1 MALRWFGVWIDAHVG
16 PAWVAL
22 SLASLCGCSSSDAAP
37 AAGIGAV
44 SCQRPAPPGAKS
56 SQVPLVE
63 ADCDPIGG
71 FCGLP
76 FPSNVYL
83 KIDPTRKSATGM
95 RLEFGAETLP
105 KTHKKNTG
113 DGGTTEYPLDPSLF
127 YGFDGFSPASAPMIY
142 FEDATAEGLPTP
154 LDLAASVDP
163 SSPSI
168 LLNADTG
175 KLVPHWVD
183 LDALE
188 PKDQAT
194 PALIMHPAVLLT
206 NRAHYIVAYRHIKKG
221 SGGEVEPSPVFKA
234 LRGDGDSK
242 DPSVASRV
250 CLYDDIFKTLD
261 KAGIKKDDLQVAWDF
276 TVGSKES
283 ITDPLVKVRDAA
295 LAAVGADGPE
305 YTVKFVKADAT
316 SACAGPS
323 SPAGCVCTET
333 SAPQGCIEENPHLNP
348 NPHIWQRIVLTMKAP
363 LFLDSAT
370 FDTAANP
377 PEAVPALQWDDQG
390 NPKQNGTMDVDVL
403 VQIPNSVKTA
413 GKHGLLQNGHGL
425 FGDKGEGQ
433 NGYMAVMC
441 DDYHYIELA
450 VDFFG
455 FSQDDPVIAL
465 QGLTARPEIL
475 PGFFARQ
482 IQGHVNQ
489 LVAMRL
495 MMGRIARNGVK
506 DPNGNV
512 LVDPAWIDSEL
523 RFYRGDSQG
532 GIMGGTY
539 MTISTDVTRGFL
551 GEPGT
556 PYAVLLN
563 RSTDSLPY
571 HTLLLGAYPDG
582 RAAQLMWQLI
592 QLNWDRTEPS
602 GFVPFMSED
611 TLPNTPAHHVLMH
624 DALGDHQ
631 VTTLGAHIM
640 ARAVGAKLLESNDP
654 ANPVVRDVYG
664 LEHAAAPLQ
673 DTSAIVEWDFAL
685 PPEVLTNSPSSA
697 GCDPHDRV
705 RVTTPAYEQQ
715 DKFFRTGTID
725 WFCDGVCNC
734 DGAREE
740 QGCADTF
747 KPACP

>member
-1 MALRWFGVWIDAHVG
+1 MTNHPALRPKPEASIRMPEVRG
-16 PAWVAL
+16 PKCEAPRGIADVRIRCAVL
-22 SLASLCGCSSSDAAP
+22 VLGAVTSLAACSSDTEPSP
-37 AAGIGAV
+37 
-44 SCQRPAPPGAKS
+44 SCPTRG
-56 SQVPLVE
+56 PLLA

-83 KIDPTRKSATGM
+83 KDDPTKKNPSGK
-95 RLEFGAETLP
+95 RLEFGATTLP
-105 KTHKKNTG
+105 ATHVKG
-113 DGGTTEYPLDPSLF
+113 ADGGDTATPLDPSMF
-127 YGFDGFSPASAPMIY
+127 YGFDGFSPASAPMFY
-142 FEDATAEGLPTP
+142 VDGATSTGLPTP
-154 LDLAASVDP
+154 LDLAKSVEP
-163 SSPSI
+163 ASPSI
-168 LLNADTG
+168 LLDVDTG

-188 PKDQAT
+188 PADQAK

-206 NRAHYIVAYRHIKKG
+206 NRHRYVVAYRHVRDA
-221 SGGEVEPSPVFKA
+221 SGTDIPPSAAFKA
-234 LRGDGDSK
+234 LRDGGDSA
-242 DPSVASRV
+242 DPSVASRR
-250 CLYDDIFKTLD
+250 CLYDDIFKRLD
-261 KAGIKKDDLQVAWDF
+261 QAGIKKDDLHIAWDF

-283 ITDPLVKVRDAA
+283 ITDPIVKVRDAA

-305 YTVKFVKADAT
+305 FTVKSVEDD
-316 SACAGPS
+316 
-323 SPAGCVCTET
+323 
-333 SAPQGCIEENPHLNP
+333 P
-348 NPHIWQRIVLTMKAP
+348 NPHIWHRIILTMKAP

-370 FDTAANP
+370 FDTNAVP
-377 PEAVPALQWDDQG
+377 PEAVPALQWDESG
-390 NPKQNGTMDVDVL
+390 NAKQNGTMDVDVL
-403 VQIPNSVKTA
+403 VQVPNSVKTA

-425 FGDKGEGQ
+425 FGSKDEGQ
-433 NGYMAVMC
+433 DGYMAVLC
-441 DDYHYIELA
+441 DEYHYIELA

-455 FSQDDPVIAL
+455 FSSPDVLIAA
-465 QGLTARPEIL
+465 QGLTSRPAL
-475 PGFFARQ
+475 LAGFMARQ

-495 MMGRIARNGVK
+495 MMGRVARDGVK
-506 DPNGNV
+506 DSSGNV
-512 LVDPAWIDSEL
+512 VVDPAWIDAGL
-523 RFYRGDSQG
+523 RAYRGDSQG

-563 RSTDSLPY
+563 RSTDSLRY
-571 HTLLLGAYPDG
+571 HQVLLGAYPDG

-592 QLNWDRTEPS
+592 QINWDRSEPA
-602 GFVPFMSED
+602 GFVPFMTEN
-611 TLPNTPAHHVLMH
+611 TLPGTPPHHVLMH

-654 ANPVVRDVYG
+654 SRRVVRDVYG
-664 LEHAAAPLQ
+664 LDEAATPLQ
-673 DTSAIVEWDFAL
+673 DTSALVEWDFAL

-705 RVTTPAYEQQ
+705 RVTLPAHEQQ
-715 DKFFRTGTID
+715 DEWFRTGKID

-734 DGAREE
+734 DGPGEE

-747 KPACP
+747 KPSCP